1 MTVDE
6 KLEYIR
12 LRLTDILN
20 EDPFAND
27 LGELRG
33 EMVDMLWIVEQPE
46 VEAKIAFSDRPV
58 SNETHST
65 GTITRV

>member
-20 EDPFAND
+20 QEPFGND
-27 LGELRG
+27 LGELKG
-33 EMVDMLWIVEQPE
+33 EMLDMLWVVEQPK
-46 VEAKIAFSDRPV
+46 VGAKFAFSDRPV
-58 SNETHST
+58 SNENGST

>member
-1 MTVDE
+1 MKVEE

-12 LRLTDILN
+12 LQLTDILN
-20 EDPFAND
+20 EEPFVND
-27 LGELRG
+27 LGELR
-33 EMVDMLWIVEQPE
+33 EQILDMLWVVEEPK
-46 VEAKIAFSDRPV
+46 VEAENAFSDRPV